1 MVQASGVDH
10 VVLHCSDVE
19 RSKTFYTEILG
30 MSVSRED
37 DRRVFLQAGGQGVRV
52 ALFKKEGDA
61 PLTIGNDL
69 NHLAFTSGRI
79 PRVAR
84 LAAPL
89 TNGPL
94 LYRARAGGSAECLLW
109 VSFSHSVS
117 HSERLFLPR
126 SSPSEEPIA
135 GPPGYASLGFESFVG
150 RPSRC

>member
-69 NHLAFTSGRI
+69 NHLALN
-79 PRVAR
+79 V
-84 LAAPL
+84 
-89 TNGPL
+89 
-94 LYRARAGGSAECLLW
+94 AGGTYETLKAEL
-109 VSFSHSVS
+109 
-117 HSERLFLPR
+117 
-126 SSPSEEPIA
+126 
-135 GPPGYASLGFESFVG
+135 ESRGVAVGG
-150 RPSRC
+150 RPGDDHCIYFRDPDGHRLQLIFTR

>member
-37 DRRVFLQAGGQGVRV
+37 DRRVFLQAGGQGMRV

-69 NHLAFTSGRI
+69 NHLAFN
-79 PRVAR
+79 V
-84 LAAPL
+84 
-89 TNGPL
+89 
-94 LYRARAGGSAECLLW
+94 AGGTYESLKAEL
-109 VSFSHSVS
+109 
-117 HSERLFLPR
+117 E
-126 SSPSEEPIA
+126 
-135 GPPGYASLGFESFVG
+135 SLGVAVSD
-150 RPSRC
+150 RPGNNRSIFFYDPDGHRLQLIFNR